1 MIALG
6 FRDKYKNRD
15 NNRHQI
21 RFTVQREALA
31 RMFSQQM
38 KSYDG
43 LIQIKKI
50 KKKDNKLKFKG
61 KSLMNKHSR

>member
-21 RFTVQREALA
+21 KFTVQREALA

-43 LIQIKKI
+43 LIQIKK
-50 KKKDNKLKFKG
+50 KKKTTN
-61 KSLMNKHSR
+61 